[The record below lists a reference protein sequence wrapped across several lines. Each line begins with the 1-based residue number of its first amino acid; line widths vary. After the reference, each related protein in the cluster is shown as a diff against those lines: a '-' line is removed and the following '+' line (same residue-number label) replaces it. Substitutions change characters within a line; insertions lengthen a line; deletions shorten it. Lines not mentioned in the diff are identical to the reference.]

1 MDVQSAVRHP
11 VNAQIHH
18 SQNLLTVSKGLKDIN
33 DGVLITQEIVIMP
46 KTAKKRK
53 KKKGEGPMPSGGA
66 GLIRFF
72 EDETPGI
79 KVGPTLVL
87 VFSVLLIIGAV
98 TAHIAVQLGWIAAL
112 G

>member
-1 MDVQSAVRHP
+1 
-11 VNAQIHH
+11 
-18 SQNLLTVSKGLKDIN
+18 
-33 DGVLITQEIVIMP
+33 MP

-72 EDETPGI
+72 EDETPGV
-79 KVGPTLVL
+79 KVGPTLVVIFASML
-87 VFSVLLIIGAV
+87 VIATV

-112 G
+112 S